1 MFVRPAS
8 RSVSVASS
16 SAQVTAFTNEEKG
29 AADTTEYRLFFNANG
44 AWQHQLRQLKSAGL
58 RLRPNPASPR
68 IACVPGRE
76 WW

>member
-44 AWQHQLRQLKSAGL
+44 AW
-58 RLRPNPASPR
+58 
-68 IACVPGRE
+68 
-76 WW
+76 